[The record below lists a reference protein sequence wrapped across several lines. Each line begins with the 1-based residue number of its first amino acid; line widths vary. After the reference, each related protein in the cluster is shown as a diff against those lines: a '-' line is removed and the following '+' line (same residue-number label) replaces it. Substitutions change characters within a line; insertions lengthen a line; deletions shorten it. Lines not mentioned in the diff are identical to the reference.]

1 MTSISKRNF
10 FNSTLISAQIT
21 IQMSFSTKGIEVLIQ
36 SSLNIKNIF
45 SFSNN
50 YLAVLKI
57 LGGGVWGVK
66 YDEKNKN
73 QQNTL
78 QNGGEHFMRYQK
90 QKVMNIFNRWL
101 SRSMKYSSTGNGTL
115 YIH

>member
-1 MTSISKRNF
+1 M
-10 FNSTLISAQIT
+10 T

-50 YLAVLKI
+50 QFENI
-57 LGGGVWGVK
+57 GGWGWGVK